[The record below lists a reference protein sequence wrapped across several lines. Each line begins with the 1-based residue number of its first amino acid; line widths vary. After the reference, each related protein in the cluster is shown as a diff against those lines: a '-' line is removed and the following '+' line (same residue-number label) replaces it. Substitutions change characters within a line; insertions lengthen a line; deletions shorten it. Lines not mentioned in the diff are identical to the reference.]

1 MESTTTTPPE
11 PRSRRGRRPHGKV
24 RRRLAGALALG
35 IGLLSVGALYSVVEP
50 APQTAVAQQADAATV
65 AKGQDLYNNACI
77 SCHGSNLQG
86 VTDRGPSLVGVGDA
100 AVYFQVSTGRMPL
113 AGPQDRGYRKA
124 PAPEFD
130 PTTEQGSANLAALG
144 AYVEA
149 NGGGPTTPTTPGDQ
163 LIGSD
168 VAHGGELYRLNCAS
182 CHNFTGRGGVL
193 ADGRYPPRLDGATPT
208 QMYTAMLS
216 GPMAM
221 PVFSDQQLTPE
232 EKKDIIAYV
241 VSVRGQNNAP
251 GGFGLGELGP
261 STEGVIAFVVGL
273 ATLVGVAAWIGART

>member
-1 MESTTTTPPE
+1 M
-11 PRSRRGRRPHGKV
+11 
-24 RRRLAGALALG
+24 RRLRNVALIVVALAAVG
-35 IGLLSVGALYSVVEP
+35 GVYALLVPS
-50 APQTAVAQQADAATV
+50 PQTAVAQTADTARTAQGR
-65 AKGQDLYNNACI
+65 ALYEQACI
-77 SCHGSNLQG
+77 SCHGANLQG
-86 VTDRGPSLVGVGDA
+86 EPGRGPGLTGVGDA

>member
-1 MESTTTTPPE
+1 M
-11 PRSRRGRRPHGKV
+11 
-24 RRRLAGALALG
+24 
-35 IGLLSVGALYSVVEP
+35 LYE
-50 APQTAVAQQADAATV
+50 Q
-65 AKGQDLYNNACI
+65 ACI
-77 SCHGSNLQG
+77 SCHGANLQG
-86 VTDRGPSLVGVGDA
+86 LPGRGPALTGVGDA

-113 AGPQDRGYRKA
+113 AGSQDHGYRKA

-130 PTTEQGSANLAALG
+130 PATSQGAADLAALG

-149 NGGGPTTPTTPGDQ
+149 HGGGPAVPAQTGDH
-163 LIGSD
+163 LVGTD

-193 ADGRYPPRLDGATPT
+193 ADGRYPPRLDAATPE

-221 PVFSDQQLTPE
+221 PVFSDQQLSPQ

-241 VSVRGQNNAP
+241 EAVRGQNNAP

-261 STEGVIAFVVGL
+261 STEGLIAFAVGL
-273 ATLVGVAAWIGART
+273 AALVGVAAWIGARS